1 MTLECRAKLF
11 LSKKSSGLE
20 KSRFSVSI
28 WKSDE
33 THDFWKEGSPTS
45 DMQRN
50 LFCFLSKLFQHYTAR
65 ENCIIRVHMN
75 NFKTF
80 FFEKLNTFFVT
91 WHFDRFFPAVWQTFF
106 ARVVNTATYISRRT
120 VWGKKLFKINYKFS
134 IIFWQ
139 WARKTWLSGEFLQVA
154 LLELHATCP

>member
-11 LSKKSSGLE
+11 RQKKSSGLE

-33 THDFWKEGSPTS
+33 KHDFWKEVSPTS

-50 LFCFLSKLFQHYTAR
+50 LFWFLSKLFQHYTAR

-75 NFKTF
+75 NFKTI

-139 WARKTWLSGEFLQVA
+139 WARETWLSGEFLQVA